1 MKKLH
6 EGGQRRAATSVREPR
21 VGIFWL
27 VDGEPLVD
35 GTPLRAAEDYGDF
48 KTHPRSHLEAWS
60 LLQQNGIAPPE
71 VEYEEFPRGRVM
83 YNPTTR
89 RFTLLA
95 DRCILRDKNVVA
107 KIMLEMNLP
116 NRNTDKGTDAHY
128 RCSACLRSRSD
139 RRPLR

>member
-6 EGGQRRAATSVREPR
+6 KGDQRKTSRRTSELH

-35 GTPLRAAEDYGDF
+35 RTPLRAAEDYGDF
-48 KTHPRSHLEAWS
+48 KTHPQSHLEAWS

-83 YNPTTR
+83 YNTKT
-89 RFTLLA
+89 
-95 DRCILRDKNVVA
+95 
-107 KIMLEMNLP
+107 
-116 NRNTDKGTDAHY
+116 
-128 RCSACLRSRSD
+128 
-139 RRPLR
+139 PLQHQDPAIYATG